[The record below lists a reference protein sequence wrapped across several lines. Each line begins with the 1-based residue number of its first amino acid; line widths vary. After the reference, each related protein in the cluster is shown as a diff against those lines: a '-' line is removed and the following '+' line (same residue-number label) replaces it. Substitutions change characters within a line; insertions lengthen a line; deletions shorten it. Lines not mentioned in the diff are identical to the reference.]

1 MADTYSFRPTTVV
14 DALGFDGH
22 PLTDAL
28 AKALVACAEA
38 TGGATGAALTVQ
50 LYQADGSTAVA
61 SARQVMVIAGA
72 TQYAPF
78 PVLEASLTFGT
89 ATVGSI
95 VASGGGWALVETSAA
110 GAFACTAT
118 NTQDETLYFS
128 VMGAAGG
135 GSSGSKQCCVIGSN
149 SDAAAWSA

>member
-28 AKALVACAEA
+28 AKALVACADA

>member
-22 PLTDAL
+22 PMTDAL
-28 AKALVACAEA
+28 VKAAVACANA

-50 LYQADGSTAVA
+50 LYQADGTTAVA
-61 SARQVMVIAGA
+61 SARQVLVIAGS

-78 PVLEASLTFGT
+78 PALEASLTFGT

-110 GAFACTAT
+110 GAFTCTAT
-118 NTQDETLYFS
+118 NSQDETLYFS
-128 VMGAAGG
+128 VTTSQGGA
-135 GSSGSKQCCVIGSN
+135 SSGSKQCCVIGSN

>member
-1 MADTYSFRPTTVV
+1 MADTYSFRPSTVV

-22 PLTDAL
+22 PLTDAIV
-28 AKALVACAEA
+28 KAVIACADA

-61 SARQVMVIAGA
+61 SARQVLVIAGS

-78 PVLEASLTFGT
+78 PTLEASLTFGT

-128 VMGAAGG
+128 ATTSQGG
-135 GSSGSKQCCVIGSN
+135 TSSGSKQCSVIGSN
-149 SDAAAWSA
+149 SDSAAWSA

>member
-28 AKALVACAEA
+28 AKALVACADA

-128 VMGAAGG
+128 VMSAAGG

>member
-28 AKALVACAEA
+28 AKALVACADA

-61 SARQVMVIAGA
+61 SARQVLVIAGA

-78 PVLEASLTFGT
+78 PVMEASLTFGT

-128 VMGAAGG
+128 VMSSPGG

>member
-28 AKALVACAEA
+28 VKALVACANA

-61 SARQVMVIAGA
+61 SARQVLVIAGA

-78 PVLEASLTFGT
+78 PVMEASLTFGT

-95 VASGGGWALVETSAA
+95 VASGGGWALIETSAA

-118 NTQDETLYFS
+118 NTDDETLYFS
-128 VMGAAGG
+128 VMSAEGG
-135 GSSGSKQCCVIGSN
+135 GSSGSKQCAVIGSN
-149 SDAAAWSA
+149 SDSAAWSA